1 MSKMYDIITV
11 GSATIDVFANTRS
24 ELIKIKTS
32 CSEENLIAY
41 PSGSKILIK
50 ELRFTTGGGG
60 TNTAVSLARLGHKTA
75 YLGSLGND
83 ENGKK
88 ILDLLKKEKIDFI
101 GVLSKEITGY
111 SIILDSIE
119 HDRTIL
125 TYKGANDKLKFS
137 DINLKKLKTKW
148 FYFSS
153 MVSDSFKA
161 LEKLAEFAEKN
172 NIKIAFN
179 PSTYLAKKGKSYLK
193 KILTRTTILI
203 LNKEEASLL
212 VGKNNAEVMLSNLC
226 KLGPSIAVITNGK
239 KEINAYDGK
248 NIYTMTPNKTKVVES
263 TGAGDAFAS
272 SFLSGIIK
280 RNNIEFALR
289 LGLVNSESVIQHS
302 GAKNKLLKYREALK
316 NIRKSA
322 VKIKKMQLK
331 TEIFKKIKLF

>member
-1 MSKMYDIITV
+1 MSRMYDIITV
-11 GSATIDVFANTRS
+11 GSATVDVFANTES

-32 CSEENLIAY
+32 NSEEELIAY

-60 TNTAVSLARLGHKTA
+60 TNTAVSLARLGHKVG

-83 ENGKK
+83 ENGRK

-101 GVLSKEITGY
+101 GKLINDTTGY

-153 MVSDSFKA
+153 MISESFKT

-172 NIKIAFN
+172 KINIAFN
-179 PSTYLAKKGKSYLK
+179 PSTYLAKKGIDYLK
-193 KILTRTTILI
+193 KILTRTSILI
-203 LNKEEASLL
+203 LNNEEALLL
-212 VGKNNAEVMLSNLC
+212 VGKNNVKTMLKELY
-226 KLGPSIAVITNGK
+226 KLGPEIIIITDGK
-239 KEINAYDGK
+239 KAINAYDGK
-248 NIYTMTPNKTKVVES
+248 NIYVLIPNKIRVVES

-272 SFLSGIIK
+272 SFLSGMIK
-280 RNNIEFALR
+280 KNNVDFALR
-289 LGLVNSESVIQHS
+289 LGLVNSESVIQKS
-302 GAKNKLLKYREALK
+302 GAKNKLLKYREALEIIK
-316 NIRKSA
+316 KSPI
-322 VKIKKMQLK
+322 KIKKLS
-331 TEIFKKIKLF
+331 

>member
-1 MSKMYDIITV
+1 MYDIITV
-11 GSATIDVFANTRS
+11 GSATVDVFAHTKS
-24 ELIKIKTS
+24 KLIKINTPS
-32 CSEENLIAY
+32 SEENLIAY

-60 TNTAVSLARLGHKTA
+60 TNTAVSLARLSHKVA

-83 ENGKK
+83 ENGKR

-101 GVLSKEITGY
+101 GKLTNDITGY

-125 TYKGANDKLKFS
+125 TYKGANNKLKFS

-153 MVSDSFKA
+153 MISESFKV

-172 NIKIAFN
+172 KIKIAFN

-193 KILTRTTILI
+193 KILIRTTILI
-203 LNKEEASLL
+203 LNNEEASLL
-212 VGKNNAEVMLSNLC
+212 VGKNNVKIMLKELYR
-226 KLGPSIAVITNGK
+226 LGPEIIIITDGK
-239 KEINAYDGK
+239 KAINTYDGK
-248 NIYTMTPNKTKVVES
+248 NIYVLIPNKIKVVES

-280 RNNIEFALR
+280 KNNIEFALR
-289 LGLVNSESVIQHS
+289 LGLVNSESVIQQG
-302 GAKNKLLKYREALK
+302 GAKNKLLKYKKALGIIK
-316 NIRKSA
+316 KSSI
-322 VKIKKMQLK
+322 KIKKLN
-331 TEIFKKIKLF
+331 

>member
-1 MSKMYDIITV
+1 MSRMYDIITV
-11 GSATIDVFANTRS
+11 GSATVDVFANTES

-32 CSEENLIAY
+32 NSEEELIAY

-60 TNTAVSLARLGHKTA
+60 TNTAVSLARLGHKVG

-83 ENGKK
+83 ENGRK

-101 GVLSKEITGY
+101 GKLINDTTGY

-153 MVSDSFKA
+153 MISESFKT

-179 PSTYLAKKGKSYLK
+179 PSTYLAKKGKNYLK
-193 KILTRTTILI
+193 KILTRTTILV
-203 LNKEEASLL
+203 LNNEEASLL
-212 VGKNNAEVMLSNLC
+212 VGKNNIKIMLKKLC
-226 KLGPSIAVITNGK
+226 ELGPRIAVITNGK

-248 NIYTMTPNKTKVVES
+248 NIYTMIPNKIKVVES

-272 SFLSGIIK
+272 SFLSGMIK
-280 RNNIEFALR
+280 KSNIEFALK
-289 LGLVNSESVIQHS
+289 LGLVNSESVIQHG
-302 GAKNKLLKYREALK
+302 GAKNKLLKYKEALE
-316 NIRKSA
+316 NIKKSS
-322 VKIKKMQLK
+322 VKIKKLS
-331 TEIFKKIKLF
+331 

>member
-1 MSKMYDIITV
+1 MYDIITV
-11 GSATIDVFANTRS
+11 GSATVDAFANTES

-32 CSEENLIAY
+32 NSEEELIAY

-60 TNTAVSLARLGHKTA
+60 TNTAVSLARLGHKVG

-83 ENGKK
+83 ENGRK

-101 GVLSKEITGY
+101 GKLTNEMTGY

-125 TYKGANDKLKFS
+125 TYKGANNKLKFS
-137 DINLKKLKTKW
+137 DINQKKLKAKW

-153 MVSDSFKA
+153 MISESFKT

-172 NIKIAFN
+172 KIKIAFN
-179 PSTYLAKKGKSYLK
+179 PSTYLAKKGKDYLK
-193 KILTRTTILI
+193 NILTKTNILI
-203 LNKEEASLL
+203 LNNEETSLL
-212 VGKNNAEVMLSNLC
+212 AGKNNIKAMLEALHN
-226 KLGPSIAVITNGK
+226 LGPEIIVITDGK
-239 KEINAYDGK
+239 KAINAYDGK
-248 NIYTMTPNKTKVVES
+248 NIYVMIPNGVRVVES

-280 RNNIEFALR
+280 KKDIGFALR
-289 LGLVNSESVIQHS
+289 LGLINSESVIMHP
-302 GAKNKLLKYREALK
+302 GAKNRLLKYNEILK
-316 NIRKSA
+316 VIKKRPA
-322 VKIKKMQLK
+322 KIKK
-331 TEIFKKIKLF
+331 FKK

>member
-1 MSKMYDIITV
+1 MLYLISKMYDIITV
-11 GSATIDVFANTRS
+11 GSATIDVFANTKS

-32 CSEENLIAY
+32 SSEQDLIAY

-50 ELRFTTGGGG
+50 ELRFTIGGGG

-153 MVSDSFKA
+153 MISESFRT
-161 LEKLAEFAEKN
+161 LETLAEFAEKN

-179 PSTYLAKKGKSYLK
+179 PSTYLAEKGKDYLK

-212 VGKNNAEVMLSNLC
+212 VGKNNIKIILKKLC
-226 KLGPSIAVITNGK
+226 ELGPKIAVITNGK

-248 NIYTMTPNKTKVVES
+248 NIYTIIPKKIKIVES

-272 SFLSGIIK
+272 SFLSGMIK
-280 RNNIEFALR
+280 KSNIEFALK

-302 GAKNKLLKYREALK
+302 GAKNKLLKYKEALES
-316 NIRKSA
+316 IRKSS
-322 VKIKKMQLK
+322 VKIKKLS
-331 TEIFKKIKLF
+331 

>member
-1 MSKMYDIITV
+1 MSRMYDTITV
-11 GSATIDVFANTRS
+11 GSATFDVFVNTKS

-32 CSEENLIAY
+32 SSEDDLIAY

-125 TYKGANDKLKFS
+125 TYKGANDKLRFS

-153 MVSDSFKA
+153 MISESFKT

-179 PSTYLAKKGKSYLK
+179 PSTYLAEKGKDYLK

-203 LNKEEASLL
+203 LNEEEASLL
-212 VGKNNAEVMLSNLC
+212 VGKNNIKIMLKKLC
-226 KLGPSIAVITNGK
+226 ELGPRIAVITNGK

-248 NIYTMTPNKTKVVES
+248 NIYTMIPNKIKVVES

-272 SFLSGIIK
+272 SFLSGMIK
-280 RNNIEFALR
+280 KSNIEFALK
-289 LGLVNSESVIQHS
+289 LGLVNSESVIQHG
-302 GAKNKLLKYREALK
+302 GAKNKLLKYKEALE
-316 NIRKSA
+316 NIKKSS
-322 VKIKKMQLK
+322 VKIKKLS
-331 TEIFKKIKLF
+331 

>member
-1 MSKMYDIITV
+1 MYDIITV
-11 GSATIDVFANTRS
+11 GSATVDAFANTES

-32 CSEENLIAY
+32 NSEEELIAY

-60 TNTAVSLARLGHKTA
+60 TNTAVSLARLGHKVG

-83 ENGKK
+83 ENGRK

-101 GVLSKEITGY
+101 GKLTNEMTGY

-125 TYKGANDKLKFS
+125 TYKGANNKLKFS
-137 DINLKKLKTKW
+137 DINQKKLKAKW

-153 MVSDSFKA
+153 MISESFKT

-172 NIKIAFN
+172 KIKIAFN
-179 PSTYLAKKGKSYLK
+179 PSTYLAKKGKDYLK
-193 KILTRTTILI
+193 NILTKTNILI
-203 LNKEEASLL
+203 LNNEEASLL
-212 VGKNNAEVMLSNLC
+212 AGKNNIKAMLEALHN
-226 KLGPSIAVITNGK
+226 LGPEIIVITDGK
-239 KEINAYDGK
+239 KAINAYDGK
-248 NIYTMTPNKTKVVES
+248 NIYVMIPNGVRVVES

-280 RNNIEFALR
+280 KKDIGFALR
-289 LGLVNSESVIQHS
+289 LGLINSESVIMHP
-302 GAKNKLLKYREALK
+302 GAKNRLLKYNEILK
-316 NIRKSA
+316 VIKKRPA
-322 VKIKKMQLK
+322 KIKK
-331 TEIFKKIKLF
+331 FKK

>member
-1 MSKMYDIITV
+1 MSRMYDTITV
-11 GSATIDVFANTRS
+11 GSATFDVFVNTKS

-32 CSEENLIAY
+32 SSEDDLIAY

-101 GVLSKEITGY
+101 GKLINDTTGY

-153 MVSDSFKA
+153 MISESFKT

-172 NIKIAFN
+172 KINIAFN
-179 PSTYLAKKGKSYLK
+179 PSTYLAKKGIDYLK
-193 KILTRTTILI
+193 KILTRTSILI
-203 LNKEEASLL
+203 LNNEEALLL
-212 VGKNNAEVMLSNLC
+212 VGKNNVKTMLKELY
-226 KLGPSIAVITNGK
+226 KLGPEIIIITDGK
-239 KEINAYDGK
+239 KAINAYDGK
-248 NIYTMTPNKTKVVES
+248 NIYVLIPNKIRVVES

-272 SFLSGIIK
+272 SFLSGMIK
-280 RNNIEFALR
+280 KNNVDFALR
-289 LGLVNSESVIQHS
+289 LGLVNSESVIQKS
-302 GAKNKLLKYREALK
+302 GAKNKLLKYREALEIIK
-316 NIRKSA
+316 KSPI
-322 VKIKKMQLK
+322 KIKKLS
-331 TEIFKKIKLF
+331 

>member
-1 MSKMYDIITV
+1 MYDIITV
-11 GSATIDVFANTRS
+11 GSATVDVFANTES

-32 CSEENLIAY
+32 SYEEDLIAY

-75 YLGSLGND
+75 YFGSLGND

-101 GVLSKEITGY
+101 GKLINDTTGY

-125 TYKGANDKLKFS
+125 TYKGANNKLKFS
-137 DINLKKLKTKW
+137 DINQKKLKTRW

-153 MVSDSFKA
+153 MISESFKT

-179 PSTYLAKKGKSYLK
+179 PSTYLAEKGKDYLK
-193 KILTRTTILI
+193 KILIRTTILI
-203 LNKEEASLL
+203 LNNEEASLL
-212 VGKNNAEVMLSNLC
+212 VGKNNVKTMLKELY
-226 KLGPSIAVITNGK
+226 KLGPEIIVITDGK
-239 KEINAYDGK
+239 KAINAYDGK
-248 NIYTMTPNKTKVVES
+248 TIYILIPNKIKVIES

-280 RNNIEFALR
+280 KNDVEFALKM
-289 LGLVNSESVIQHS
+289 GLVNSESVIQQG
-302 GAKNKLLKYREALK
+302 GAKNKLLKYSEALGIIK
-316 NIRKSA
+316 KSSI
-322 VKIKKMQLK
+322 KIKKLN
-331 TEIFKKIKLF
+331 

>member
-1 MSKMYDIITV
+1 MSRMYDTITV
-11 GSATIDVFANTRS
+11 GSATFDVFVNTKS

-32 CSEENLIAY
+32 SSEDDLIAY

-125 TYKGANDKLKFS
+125 TYKGANDKLRFS

-153 MVSDSFKA
+153 MISESFKT

-179 PSTYLAKKGKSYLK
+179 PSTYLAKKGKNYLK
-193 KILTRTTILI
+193 KILTRTTILV
-203 LNKEEASLL
+203 LNNEEASLL
-212 VGKNNAEVMLSNLC
+212 VGKNNIKIMLKKLC
-226 KLGPSIAVITNGK
+226 ELGPRIAVITNGK

-248 NIYTMTPNKTKVVES
+248 NIYTMIPNKIKVVES

-272 SFLSGIIK
+272 SFLSGMIK
-280 RNNIEFALR
+280 KSNIEFALK

-302 GAKNKLLKYREALK
+302 GAKNKLLKYKEALE
-316 NIRKSA
+316 NIKKSS
-322 VKIKKMQLK
+322 VKIKKLS
-331 TEIFKKIKLF
+331 

>member
-1 MSKMYDIITV
+1 MSRMYDIITV
-11 GSATIDVFANTRS
+11 GSATVDVFAHTKS

-32 CSEENLIAY
+32 SSEEDLIAY

-50 ELRFTTGGGG
+50 ELRFTIGGGG
-60 TNTAVSLARLGHKTA
+60 TNSAVSLARLGHKVA

-83 ENGKK
+83 ENGRR
-88 ILDLLKKEKIDFI
+88 ILDLLKKEKLDFI

-137 DINLKKLKTKW
+137 GINLKKLKTRW

-153 MVSDSFKA
+153 MISESFKT

-172 NIKIAFN
+172 KIKIAFN
-179 PSTYLAKKGKSYLK
+179 PSTYLAEKGKNYLK
-193 KILTRTTILI
+193 KILIRTTILI
-203 LNKEEASLL
+203 LNNEEASLL
-212 VGKNNAEVMLSNLC
+212 VGKNNIKTTLKKLYE
-226 KLGPSIAVITNGK
+226 LGPRIVVITNGK
-239 KEINAYDGK
+239 KPIHAYDGK
-248 NIYTMTPNKTKVVES
+248 NIYALMPNKIKVIES

-280 RNNIEFALR
+280 KNDVKFALKM
-289 LGLVNSESVIQHS
+289 GLANSESVITHP
-302 GAKNKLLKYREALK
+302 GAKNRLLNYKEILK
-316 NIRKSA
+316 VIKKRHA
-322 VKIKKMQLK
+322 KIKK
-331 TEIFKKIKLF
+331 FKK

>member
-1 MSKMYDIITV
+1 MYDIITV
-11 GSATIDVFANTRS
+11 GSATVDVFAHTKS

-32 CSEENLIAY
+32 SSEEELIAY

-83 ENGKK
+83 ENGRR

-101 GVLSKEITGY
+101 GKLTNDATGY

-153 MVSDSFKA
+153 MISKSFKA

-172 NIKIAFN
+172 KIKIAFN
-179 PSTYLAKKGKSYLK
+179 PSTYLAEKGRDYLK
-193 KILTRTTILI
+193 KILIRTTILI
-203 LNKEEASLL
+203 LNNEEASLL
-212 VGKNNAEVMLSNLC
+212 VGKNNVKIMLKELYR
-226 KLGPSIAVITNGK
+226 LGPEIIIITNGK
-239 KEINAYDGK
+239 KAINAYDGK
-248 NIYTMTPNKTKVVES
+248 TIYILIPNKIKVIES

-280 RNNIEFALR
+280 KNDVEFALKM
-289 LGLVNSESVIQHS
+289 GLANSESVITYS
-302 GAKNKLLKYREALK
+302 GAKNRLLKYNEILK
-316 NIRKSA
+316 AIKERPA
-322 VKIKKMQLK
+322 KIKK
-331 TEIFKKIKLF
+331 FKK

>member
-1 MSKMYDIITV
+1 MSRMYDTITV
-11 GSATIDVFANTRS
+11 GSATFDVFVNTKS

-32 CSEENLIAY
+32 SSEDDLIAY

-125 TYKGANDKLKFS
+125 TYKGANDKLRFS

-153 MVSDSFKA
+153 MISESFKT

-179 PSTYLAKKGKSYLK
+179 PSTYLAKKGKNYLK
-193 KILTRTTILI
+193 KILTRTTILV
-203 LNKEEASLL
+203 LNNEEASLL
-212 VGKNNAEVMLSNLC
+212 VGKNNIKIMLKKLC
-226 KLGPSIAVITNGK
+226 ELGPRIAVITNGK

-248 NIYTMTPNKTKVVES
+248 NIYTMIPNKIKVVES

-272 SFLSGIIK
+272 SFLSGMIK
-280 RNNIEFALR
+280 KSNIEFALK
-289 LGLVNSESVIQHS
+289 LGLVNSESVIQHG
-302 GAKNKLLKYREALK
+302 GAKNKLLKYKEALE
-316 NIRKSA
+316 NIKKSS
-322 VKIKKMQLK
+322 VKIKKLS
-331 TEIFKKIKLF
+331 

>member
-1 MSKMYDIITV
+1 MSRMYDTITV
-11 GSATIDVFANTRS
+11 GSATFDVFVNTKS

-32 CSEENLIAY
+32 SSEDDLIAY

-125 TYKGANDKLKFS
+125 TYKGANDKLRFS

-153 MVSDSFKA
+153 MISESFKT

-179 PSTYLAKKGKSYLK
+179 PSTYLAKKGKNYLK
-193 KILTRTTILI
+193 KILTRTTILV
-203 LNKEEASLL
+203 LNNEEASLL
-212 VGKNNAEVMLSNLC
+212 VGKNNIKIMLKKLC
-226 KLGPSIAVITNGK
+226 ELGPRIAVITNGK

-248 NIYTMTPNKTKVVES
+248 NIYTVIPNKIKVVES

-272 SFLSGIIK
+272 SFLSGMIK
-280 RNNIEFALR
+280 KSNIEFALK
-289 LGLVNSESVIQHS
+289 LGLVNSESVIQHG
-302 GAKNKLLKYREALK
+302 GAKNKLLKYKEALE
-316 NIRKSA
+316 NIKKSS
-322 VKIKKMQLK
+322 VKIKKLS
-331 TEIFKKIKLF
+331 

>member
-1 MSKMYDIITV
+1 MYDIITV
-11 GSATIDVFANTRS
+11 GSATVDVFANTES

-32 CSEENLIAY
+32 NSEEELIAY

-60 TNTAVSLARLGHKTA
+60 TNTAVSLARLGHKVG

-83 ENGKK
+83 ENGRK

-101 GVLSKEITGY
+101 GKLINDTTGY

-153 MVSDSFKA
+153 MISESFKT

-172 NIKIAFN
+172 KINIAFN
-179 PSTYLAKKGKSYLK
+179 PSTYLAKKGIDYLK
-193 KILTRTTILI
+193 KILTRTSILI
-203 LNKEEASLL
+203 LNNEEALLL
-212 VGKNNAEVMLSNLC
+212 VGKNNVKTMLKELY
-226 KLGPSIAVITNGK
+226 KLGPEIIIITDGK
-239 KEINAYDGK
+239 KAINAYDGK
-248 NIYTMTPNKTKVVES
+248 NIYVLIPNKIRVVES

-272 SFLSGIIK
+272 SFLSGMIK
-280 RNNIEFALR
+280 KNNVDFALR
-289 LGLVNSESVIQHS
+289 LGLVNSESVIQKS
-302 GAKNKLLKYREALK
+302 GAKNKLLKYREALEIIK
-316 NIRKSA
+316 KSPI
-322 VKIKKMQLK
+322 KIKKLS
-331 TEIFKKIKLF
+331 

>member
-1 MSKMYDIITV
+1 MYDIITV
-11 GSATIDVFANTRS
+11 GSATVDVFAHTKS

-32 CSEENLIAY
+32 SSEEDLIAY

-60 TNTAVSLARLGHKTA
+60 TNTAVSLARLNHKVA

-101 GVLSKEITGY
+101 GKLTKDITGY

-125 TYKGANDKLKFS
+125 TYKGANNKLKFS
-137 DINLKKLKTKW
+137 SIKQKKLKTKW

-153 MVSDSFKA
+153 MVSESFKT
-161 LEKLAEFAEKN
+161 LEKLVEFAKKN

-179 PSTYLAKKGKSYLK
+179 PSTYLAEKGKGYLK
-193 KILTRTTILI
+193 KILVRTTILI

-212 VGKNNAEVMLSNLC
+212 VGKNNMKIMLNDLY
-226 KLGPSIAVITNGK
+226 KLGPEIIVITDGK
-239 KEINAYDGK
+239 KAIYAFDGK
-248 NIYTMTPNKTKVVES
+248 IVYVLIPNKIKVVET

-272 SFLSGIIK
+272 AFLSGIMK
-280 RNNIEFALR
+280 KNDIEFALKM
-289 LGLVNSESVIQHS
+289 GLANSESVITHS
-302 GAKNKLLKYREALK
+302 GAKNKLLKYNEILK
-316 NIRKSA
+316 AIKKKSD
-322 VKIKKMQLK
+322 KIKK
-331 TEIFKKIKLF
+331 FKR

>member
-1 MSKMYDIITV
+1 MYDTITV
-11 GSATIDVFANTRS
+11 GSATFDVFVNTKS

-32 CSEENLIAY
+32 SSEDDLIAY

-125 TYKGANDKLKFS
+125 TYKGANDKLRFS

-153 MVSDSFKA
+153 MISESFKT

-179 PSTYLAKKGKSYLK
+179 PSTYLAKKGKNYLK
-193 KILTRTTILI
+193 KILTRTTILV
-203 LNKEEASLL
+203 LNNEEASLL
-212 VGKNNAEVMLSNLC
+212 VGKNNIKIMLKKLC
-226 KLGPSIAVITNGK
+226 ELGPRIAVITNGK

-248 NIYTMTPNKTKVVES
+248 NIYTMIPNKIKVVES

-272 SFLSGIIK
+272 SFLSGMIK
-280 RNNIEFALR
+280 KSNIEFALK
-289 LGLVNSESVIQHS
+289 LGLVNSESVIQHG
-302 GAKNKLLKYREALK
+302 GAKNKLLKYKEALE
-316 NIRKSA
+316 NIKKSS
-322 VKIKKMQLK
+322 VKIKKLS
-331 TEIFKKIKLF
+331 

>member
-1 MSKMYDIITV
+1 MSRMYDTITV
-11 GSATIDVFANTRS
+11 GSATFDVFVNTKS

-32 CSEENLIAY
+32 SSEDDLIAY

-125 TYKGANDKLKFS
+125 TYKGANDKLRFS

-153 MVSDSFKA
+153 MISESFKT

-179 PSTYLAKKGKSYLK
+179 PSTYLAEKGKDYLK

-203 LNKEEASLL
+203 LNEEEASLL
-212 VGKNNAEVMLSNLC
+212 VGKNNIKIMLKKLC
-226 KLGPSIAVITNGK
+226 ELGPRIAVITNGK

-248 NIYTMTPNKTKVVES
+248 NIYTMIPNKIKVVES

-272 SFLSGIIK
+272 SFLSGMIK
-280 RNNIEFALR
+280 KSNIEFALK

-302 GAKNKLLKYREALK
+302 GAKNKLLKYKEALE
-316 NIRKSA
+316 NIKKSS
-322 VKIKKMQLK
+322 VKIKKLS
-331 TEIFKKIKLF
+331 

>member
-11 GSATIDVFANTRS
+11 GSATVDVFAHTKS

-32 CSEENLIAY
+32 SSEEDLIAY

-60 TNTAVSLARLGHKTA
+60 TNTAVSLARLGHKVA

-83 ENGKK
+83 ENGKR

-101 GVLSKEITGY
+101 GRLTNDITGY

-125 TYKGANDKLKFS
+125 TYKGANNKLKFFN
-137 DINLKKLKTKW
+137 INQKKLKTKW

-153 MVSDSFKA
+153 MVSESFRT

-172 NIKIAFN
+172 KIKIAFN
-179 PSTYLAKKGKSYLK
+179 PSTYLAEKGSGYLK
-193 KILTRTTILI
+193 KILIRTTILI
-203 LNKEEASLL
+203 LNKEESSLL
-212 VGKNNAEVMLSNLC
+212 VGKNNVKIMLKELYR
-226 KLGPSIAVITNGK
+226 LGPEIIVITDGK
-239 KEINAYDGK
+239 KSINAYDGK
-248 NIYTMTPNKTKVVES
+248 NIYVLIPNKIKVVES

-280 RNNIEFALR
+280 KNDVEFALKM
-289 LGLVNSESVIQHS
+289 GLANSESVITHP
-302 GAKNKLLKYREALK
+302 GAKNRLLKYNKILK
-316 NIRKSA
+316 A
-322 VKIKKMQLK
+322 IKKRPA
-331 TEIFKKIKLF
+331 KIIKI

>member
-1 MSKMYDIITV
+1 MYDIITV
-11 GSATIDVFANTRS
+11 GSATVDVFANTES

-32 CSEENLIAY
+32 NSEEELIAY

-60 TNTAVSLARLGHKTA
+60 TNTAVSLARLGHKVG

-83 ENGKK
+83 ENGRK

-101 GVLSKEITGY
+101 GKLINDTTGY

-119 HDRTIL
+119 HERTIL

-153 MVSDSFKA
+153 MISESFKT

-172 NIKIAFN
+172 KINIAFN
-179 PSTYLAKKGKSYLK
+179 PSTYLAKKGIDYLK
-193 KILTRTTILI
+193 KILTRTSILI
-203 LNKEEASLL
+203 LNNEEALLL
-212 VGKNNAEVMLSNLC
+212 VGKNNVKTMLKELY
-226 KLGPSIAVITNGK
+226 KLGPEIIIITDGK
-239 KEINAYDGK
+239 KAINAYDGK
-248 NIYTMTPNKTKVVES
+248 NIYVLIPNKIRVVES

-272 SFLSGIIK
+272 SFLSGMIK
-280 RNNIEFALR
+280 KNNVDFALR
-289 LGLVNSESVIQHS
+289 LGLVNSESVIQKS
-302 GAKNKLLKYREALK
+302 GAKNKLLKYREALEIIK
-316 NIRKSA
+316 KSPI
-322 VKIKKMQLK
+322 KIKKLS
-331 TEIFKKIKLF
+331 

>member
-1 MSKMYDIITV
+1 MNRMYDIITV
-11 GSATIDVFANTRS
+11 GSATFDVFANTKS
-24 ELIKIKTS
+24 QLIKIKTS
-32 CSEENLIAY
+32 CSEEDLIAY

-88 ILDLLKKEKIDFI
+88 ILGLLKKEKIDFI
-101 GVLSKEITGY
+101 GMLSKEITGY

-153 MVSDSFKA
+153 MISESFRT

-179 PSTYLAKKGKSYLK
+179 PSTYLAEKGKSYLK

-212 VGKNNAEVMLSNLC
+212 AEKKDISFMLKELY
-226 KLGPSIAVITNGK
+226 KLGPKIIVITNGK

-248 NIYTMTPNKTKVVES
+248 NIYIMIPNKIRVVES

-280 RNNIEFALR
+280 KNDVEFALR

-302 GAKNKLLKYREALK
+302 GAKNKLLKYREALEIIK
-316 NIRKSA
+316 KSSI
-322 VKIKKMQLK
+322 KIKKLS
-331 TEIFKKIKLF
+331 